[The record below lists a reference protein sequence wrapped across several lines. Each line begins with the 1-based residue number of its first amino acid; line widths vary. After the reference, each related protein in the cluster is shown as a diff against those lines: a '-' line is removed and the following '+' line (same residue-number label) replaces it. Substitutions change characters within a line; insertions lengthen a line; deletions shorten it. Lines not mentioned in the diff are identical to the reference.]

1 MTHIPEPMTIAELAR
16 RLGQSPDWLYR
27 AWDNLCLKD
36 GMPRPLTSVTARG
49 KTGSTRQNLK
59 WDRQSIEL
67 WIQLRNPPEIRAAF
81 GHAPARPANDAAP
94 AATDSASD
102 RLARRM
108 V

>member
-1 MTHIPEPMTIAELAR
+1 MPDSAVLTLPELAR

-27 AWDNLCLKD
+27 CWEALCDTD

-49 KTGSTRQNLK
+49 KPGSVRQNLK

-81 GHAPARPANDAAP
+81 GHAPATPANDTAP
-94 AATDSASD
+94 GRDPEAED
-102 RLARRM
+102 LKRRM